1 MFQRLTLPGPAALA
15 IVRLTG
21 PETAAFLDQHI
32 RPLASKIDTPTT
44 EWLVDPTRVYRA
56 AFVDERKQPID
67 DIVVIVARH
76 GPDWDV
82 RLHLH
87 GAPPIVAMCE
97 RFAERA
103 GMEAGIA
110 DPAESAWLTANPLL
124 AAAEA
129 IAPRMLTRTGVRW
142 ALSVPRRLSD
152 LLRAVIERPDDME
165 LRNALRAAADGAVWA
180 ERFATP
186 LRIALVG
193 PPNAGKSTLVNY
205 YAGRA
210 AAIVSPQAGT
220 TRDWIEVPAEIT
232 GLPVVWLDTAG
243 VRETDDPLEAA
254 GIEGTL
260 RQVAA
265 ADVVVLLEDAT
276 APSEYPLP
284 GIRAPIVRVVNKVD
298 LLAEDVKLSGAVA
311 AISAATGAG
320 VLELDGAIMRAIGV
334 DVKEIDQAAAPSR
347 DIADSLREIADA
359 PRPETVVALASALIA
374 EMR

>member
-21 PETAAFLDQHI
+21 PEAAAFLDQHI

-67 DIVVIVARH
+67 DIVVTVARH

-97 RFAERA
+97 RLAERV

-110 DPAESAWLTANPLL
+110 APAESAWLTANPLL

-142 ALSVPRRLSD
+142 ALSAPRRLSD
-152 LLRAVIERPDDME
+152 LLRLVIERPGDLE
-165 LRNALRAAADGAVWA
+165 LRNAVRDAADRAVWA

-220 TRDWIEVPAEIT
+220 TRDWIEVPAEIC

-243 VRETDDPLEAA
+243 VRATADPLESA
-254 GIEGTL
+254 GIDATL
-260 RQVAA
+260 RQAAA
-265 ADVVVLLEDAT
+265 ADVVVVLEDAT
-276 APSEYPLP
+276 APGDFSAPAF
-284 GIRAPIVRVVNKVD
+284 RAPIVRAANKID
-298 LLAEDVKLSGAVA
+298 LLGEDAEPPTGVV

-320 VLELDGAIMRAIGV
+320 VSSLDAAVLGALAI
-334 DVKEIDQAAAPSR
+334 DVADLHQPAAPSD
-347 DIADSLREIADA
+347 DIAVWLRKIAES
-359 PRPETVVALASALIA
+359 PERDVVVRLAWALIA
-374 EMR
+374 